1 MNVYR
6 SSPPL
11 PGIFRPS
18 HLLSSAYNPFVPDS
32 EDSLEFES
40 FSSDNEAANA
50 EAAELAR
57 DEDRA
62 NSPSRSEGTC
72 VDHLTSTCSAT
83 RKRSSSSQTADNRY
97 VALRL

>member
-18 HLLSSAYNPFVPDS
+18 HLLLSAYNPFVPDS
-32 EDSLEFES
+32 EDSSEFEN
-40 FSSDNEAANA
+40 FSSDDEAANA
-50 EAAELAR
+50 ESTESAG

-72 VDHLTSTCSAT
+72 MDHPASTGSAA
-83 RKRSSSSQTADNRY
+83 RKRSSSSQTADNKY
-97 VALRL
+97 VASRL

>member
-18 HLLSSAYNPFVPDS
+18 HLLPSGYNPFVPDS
-32 EDSLEFES
+32 EDSSEFEN
-40 FSSDNEAANA
+40 FSSDDEAANA
-50 EAAELAR
+50 EATESAR
-57 DEDRA
+57 DEDKA
-62 NSPSRSEGTC
+62 NSPSRSEGAC
-72 VDHLTSTCSAT
+72 ADHLASTGSAA

-97 VALRL
+97 VASRL

>member
-11 PGIFRPS
+11 PGIFHPS
-18 HLLSSAYNPFVPDS
+18 HLLPSAYNPFVPDS
-32 EDSLEFES
+32 EDSSEFES

-50 EAAELAR
+50 EAAESAR

-62 NSPSRSEGTC
+62 NSPSRSEGAC
-72 VDHLTSTCSAT
+72 ADHPASTRLAA
-83 RKRSSSSQTADNRY
+83 RKLCSSSQTADNRY
-97 VALRL
+97 VASRL